1 MLKKFQKAVRT
12 KFERGQHA
20 DQETYDN
27 HRTRVLEKD
36 GFKVM
41 RFWNN
46 SIKDGLKTPSPV
58 ATRRPL
64 PQRGEVKELSFLTN
78 FHEVALR
85 VVLLGLLLL
94 TPSPL
99 LAGGGIPPDASLSLW
114 WAFPFVGM
122 LLSLALL
129 PLFASHFWEAHYG
142 KVAGVWA
149 LVTIL
154 GLSVAFG
161 FLPAKIEILGTL
173 FHHYLPFVIMIGS
186 LYTIAGGIQ
195 IRVESPGTPLANTAF
210 LAFGTFLAGWIG
222 TTGAAMLLI
231 RPFLHMN
238 ERRKNRVH
246 HMIFFIFLIANVGG
260 ALTPLGDP
268 PLFLGFLNG
277 VSFFW
282 TVKFLSLEM
291 LMIAFP
297 LLLIFYALDT
307 VLVKKE
313 GLFLQNL
320 WPQITLKGGCNGF
333 LFVGVMG
340 FVLMSGMWNPGISV
354 HIAEVPLDLQN
365 VVRDGGLI
373 LLAMGSY
380 FLTSKDIHQSNH
392 FSWEPLKEVIKLFFG
407 IFVTVIPVIAILE
420 AGTQGALA
428 PLVSLVTRNGLPQN
442 AMYFWLS
449 GGLSSFLDNAPT
461 YLVFF
466 YMAGGEAP
474 TLMSVFS
481 GTLVAISCGSVFM
494 GAMTYIGNAPNF
506 MVKTIAEG
514 HKIPMPSF
522 FGYMGWSVAIL
533 LPLFFLLSW
542 WRF

>member
-1 MLKKFQKAVRT
+1 M
-12 KFERGQHA
+12 
-20 DQETYDN
+20 
-27 HRTRVLEKD
+27 
-36 GFKVM
+36 
-41 RFWNN
+41 
-46 SIKDGLKTPSPV
+46 S
-58 ATRRPL
+58 
-64 PQRGEVKELSFLTN
+64 
-78 FHEVALR
+78 R
-85 VVLLGLLLL
+85 VVLLGLFLL

-99 LAGGGIPPDASLSLW
+99 LAEGGIPPDASLSLW

-129 PLFASHFWEAHYG
+129 PLVASHFWEAHYG
-142 KVAGVWA
+142 KVAVAWA
-149 LVTIL
+149 LMAAV
-154 GLSVAFG
+154 GLSAAFG
-161 FLPAKIEILGTL
+161 FSPAKTEILGTL

-195 IRVESPGTPLANTAF
+195 IRVESPGTPLTNTAF
-210 LAFGTFLAGWIG
+210 LAVGTFLAGWIG

-238 ERRKNRVH
+238 ARRKNRVP

-282 TVKFLSLEM
+282 TVEFLSFEM
-291 LMIAFP
+291 LMIALP
-297 LLLIFYALDT
+297 LLLIFYILDQA
-307 VLVKKE
+307 LVKKE
-313 GLFLQNL
+313 GLSLQNR
-320 WPQITLKGGCNGF
+320 WPKTTVKGGFNGF
-333 LFVGVMG
+333 LFLGVMG
-340 FVLMSGMWNPGISV
+340 FVLMSGMWAPEISV
-354 HIAEVPLDLQN
+354 HIAGISLDLQD

-380 FLTSKDIHQSNH
+380 VFTPSDIHTSNH

-428 PLVSLVTRNGLPQN
+428 PLVSLVTHNETPQN

-466 YMAGGEAP
+466 HMAGGDAP
-474 TLMSVFS
+474 TLMSLLS

-514 HKIPMPSF
+514 HKIQMPSF
-522 FGYMGWSVAIL
+522 FGYMGWSVVIL
-533 LPLFFLLSW
+533 LPLLFLLSW